1 MKLIEKSLYNQPIES
16 VVDEPHYP
24 DSYRDSIIEYHRI
37 CCQPSLKFRWDLFAG
52 SFLYLSMRSSEQII
66 QTVREVAERLKLRYP
81 IRSMA
86 LFGSVTRDDFGP
98 ESDID
103 ILVEFDGA
111 VGSRF
116 IDLALE
122 LEAHLGRK
130 VDLVSRKGIQE
141 KYFQEIAQD
150 LRYV

>member
-1 MKLIEKSLYNQPIES
+1 MQ
-16 VVDEPHYP
+16 
-24 DSYRDSIIEYHRI
+24 
-37 CCQPSLKFRWDLFAG
+37 
-52 SFLYLSMRSSEQII
+52 SSEQIV
-66 QTVREVAERLKLRYP
+66 QSLRELVGRLKLRYP

-86 LFGSVTRDDFGP
+86 LFGSVTREDFGP
-98 ESDID
+98 ESDVD
-103 ILVEFDGA
+103 ILVEFDGS

-130 VDLVSRKGIQE
+130 VDLVSRKGIRE

-150 LRYV
+150 LHYV